1 MYTKSLGRYKMFP
14 LVLVGICIVL
24 GAVGQILMKN
34 GMNQVGEVGGI
45 GQLLNPNTFFTIF
58 TNLFVLGGLLLYG
71 IAAILWLGAMSSLNI
86 SFMYP
91 LLSIGYILAA
101 LMGALFLKEDV
112 TIIRWAGIGF
122 VVLGC
127 FLVLRS

>member
-1 MYTKSLGRYKMFP
+1 MFP
-14 LVLVGICIVL
+14 LVLVAICIIF

-34 GMNQVGEVGGI
+34 GMNQLGEVGGV
-45 GQLLNPNTFFTIF
+45 GQLLNRNTIFAIF
-58 TNLFVLGGLLLYG
+58 TNLFVLSGLLLYG
-71 IAAILWLGAMSSLNI
+71 IAAFLWLGAMSSLNI
-86 SFMYP
+86 SYMYP

-122 VVLGC
+122 VVLGS
-127 FLVLRS
+127 FMILRS